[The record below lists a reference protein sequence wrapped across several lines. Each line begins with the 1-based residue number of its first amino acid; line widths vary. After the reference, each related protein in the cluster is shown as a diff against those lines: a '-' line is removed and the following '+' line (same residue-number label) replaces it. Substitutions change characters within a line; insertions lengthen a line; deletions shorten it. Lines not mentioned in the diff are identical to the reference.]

1 MSDDKKEINNELINP
16 LWDQHGY
23 IQVYTGDGKGKTTA
37 SLGLA
42 MRALGRNWKVLLIMF
57 TKGGKDYGELNSFR
71 NLSGRIQENMT
82 IMQAGLDRIVYS
94 DNITEADRK
103 AIRDG
108 WDVAKRAIE
117 NDEYKLI
124 ILDEMNIAISLGI
137 VDVDEVVNVL
147 TNKPDDLEIVL
158 TGRDA
163 HPKIV
168 DVAHL
173 VSKIEP
179 VKHYW
184 NIGVSA
190 RKGIEY

>member
-1 MSDDKKEINNELINP
+1 MNDLINP
-16 LWDQHGY
+16 IWDEHGY

-57 TKGGKDYGELNSFR
+57 TKGGTNYGELTSFR
-71 NLSGRIQENMT
+71 NLSGQIQENMT

-94 DNITEADRK
+94 SNVNDEDKRVITSGWEYAK
-103 AIRDG
+103 NAI
-108 WDVAKRAIE
+108 K
-117 NDEYKLI
+117 NDEYKLV
-124 ILDEMNIAISLGI
+124 ILDEINIAIALGI
-137 VDVDEVVNVL
+137 IDVDEVVSVL
-147 TNKPDDLEIVL
+147 KNKPDNMEIVL
-158 TGRDA
+158 TGRYA
-163 HPKIV
+163 HQKII

-184 NIGVSA
+184 DIGVSA
-190 RKGIEY
+190 RQGIEY